1 MNRISLI
8 STAHQE
14 KGLANSGNLYSI
26 LKHLKP
32 EVIFLELPSDHYD
45 YYFTTY
51 SLRTLESDSVNMYRK
66 DNPVEIVLV
75 DSKAPNT
82 SLRDDIDFLFKT
94 IDSNSDRLESIGR
107 YIHQFTCQYGFPYL
121 NSMKHQEHLSAQ
133 REEELNTIKSLNDP
147 KLRGLY
153 ELWEN
158 IHKQRENEILN
169 NIQKYSGNHSFNQA
183 VFLVGS
189 AHSQSIIEKAKEKYS
204 SSPLDIQLF
213 FYSREELVNSNEA

>member
-1 MNRISLI
+1 VNTISLVP
-8 STAHQE
+8 TAHQE
-14 KGLANSGNLYSI
+14 KGLANAGNLYSI

-66 DNPVEIVLV
+66 VNPVEIILV
-75 DSKAPNT
+75 DSKAPDA
-82 SLRDDIDFLFKT
+82 SLRDDIDFLFKK
-94 IDSNSDRLESIGR
+94 IDRNSDHLENIGR

-121 NSMKHQEHLSAQ
+121 NSKKHNEHLSAQ
-133 REEELNTIKSLNDP
+133 KEEEFNIIKNLNDP
-147 KLRGLY
+147 KLRDQY

-158 IHKQRENEILN
+158 IHKQRENEMLN
-169 NIQKYSGNHSFNQA
+169 NIKEYSGKHSFNRA

-189 AHSQSIIEKAKEKYS
+189 AHSQSIIEKAKKNDGL
-204 SSPLDIQLF
+204 LDIQLF
-213 FYSREELVNSNEA
+213 YHSQEEQANSNGA